1 MNRLRKY
8 NNIKTEIDGIT
19 FDSKKEANRYCE
31 LVLLK
36 KAGAI
41 KDLETQPKFPLYVN
55 TNKVCSYIADF
66 RYFDIGKHEWVVEDV
81 KSTETKTPLY
91 KLKKKLLARQLQP
104 VYINEV

>member
-66 RYFDIGKHEWVVEDV
+66 RYFDIGKH
-81 KSTETKTPLY
+81 
-91 KLKKKLLARQLQP
+91 
-104 VYINEV
+104 